1 MPGRKVKAHIWR
13 LRWIK
18 EHLLRV
24 ANISDNNK
32 SVKFVYLYKYCT
44 RFVYCSTST
53 TSAAPIYVIRKLI
66 FSLYKSSSRSFIL
79 SSKIS
84 SIKHSFL
91 PKYHHR
97 KSNHSFIVQTLIA
110 YHFFRLSTR
119 RHALP
124 SKRHEL
130 LVYQQYTAATL
141 DELPVSNYN
150 RNEEF

>member
-1 MPGRKVKAHIWR
+1 MFIIQITSPRTCQIRKR
-13 LRWIK
+13 
-18 EHLLRV
+18 
-24 ANISDNNK
+24 NNNK
-32 SVKFVYLYKYCT
+32 SVKFVIFTNMARDLFT
-44 RFVYCSTST
+44 VQQVPHQLLRFMSFEN
-53 TSAAPIYVIRKLI
+53 LF

-130 LVYQQYTAATL
+130 LVYQQHTAATV
-141 DELPVSNYN
+141 DELPVSDYN